1 MYKLPIKNLDLDKI
15 DIFEQLLKT
24 TESLGIFKRTL
35 NKLPNSNI
43 ILNVITLKE
52 AKESSEI
59 ENIITTY
66 I

>member
-1 MYKLPIKNLDLDKI
+1 MYKLPIENWDLNKI
-15 DIFEQLLKT
+15 NIFEQLVKA
-24 TESLGIFKRTL
+24 TESLGILKRTL